1 MDDGGRGDRLIQRA
15 FLVIVDFQR
24 PGDWPLEYR
33 CLELQELVRTA
44 GAEAVGVVTQRR
56 SRPDPAYFIGRGK
69 LEEVAAQVAEAGA
82 DLVIFDHDLSPAQAR
97 NLEKALNTGV
107 LDRTQLILD
116 IFAQRARTREGKL
129 QVELAQLRYLLPRLT
144 GRGTEL
150 SRLGGG
156 IGTRGPGETKLETDR
171 RQVRRRIGEL
181 VQELEEVRR
190 HRRVQR
196 GRRGR
201 SRVPVVALVGYT
213 NAGKSTMLR
222 ALTGAETLVEDRL
235 FATLDPLTRRLD
247 LPGGTR
253 ALLTDTVGFIH
264 NLPHQLV
271 AAFSATLEEVV
282 EADLLLH
289 VVDASHPL
297 APEMVETVSKVLRDL
312 GAGDKPVIIALNKA
326 DRIDGPPPLP
336 DAAAE
341 AVVVTS
347 ALTGE
352 GLDALRQALEAA
364 LTRQRRRVRF
374 SIPYDRLE
382 VLDLIHRSGRVES
395 ARYAASGIEV
405 VAELDPA
412 AVGRVRARLAAQAL
426 G

>member
-1 MDDGGRGDRLIQRA
+1 M
-15 FLVIVDFQR
+15 DFQR

-33 CLELQELVRTA
+33 VEELKELARTA

-56 SRPDPAYFIGRGK
+56 RRPDPAIFVGKGK
-69 LEEVAAQVAEAGA
+69 LDELAALVGEAGA
-82 DLVIFDHDLSPAQAR
+82 DLVIFDHDLAPAQAR
-97 NLEKALNTGV
+97 NLEKVLEAGV

-116 IFAQRARTREGKL
+116 IFAQRARTREGKV

-144 GRGTEL
+144 GRGTAL

-171 RQVRRRIGEL
+171 RRVRQRIRDL
-181 VQELEEVRR
+181 VQELEDIRR
-190 HRRVQR
+190 RRRVQR
-196 GRRGR
+196 GRREQR
-201 SRVPVVALVGYT
+201 EIPVVALVGYT

-222 ALTGAETLVEDRL
+222 ALTGADTLVEDRL

-247 LPGGTR
+247 LPGGTQ

-264 NLPHQLV
+264 DLPHQLV

-297 APEMVETVSKVLRDL
+297 APEMVDTVMGVLSDL
-312 GAGDKPVIIALNKA
+312 GAGDKPMVMALNKC
-326 DRIDGPPPLP
+326 DRLSQPAPPVPT
-336 DAAAE
+336 AGAE
-341 AVVVTS
+341 AVVLTS
-347 ALTGE
+347 AVTGR
-352 GLDALRQALEAA
+352 GLDQLVRAVEESLGR
-364 LTRQRRRVRF
+364 RRRRVQF
-374 SIPYDRLE
+374 WIPYDRLE

-395 ARYAASGIEV
+395 TRYVDSGIEV
-405 VAELDPA
+405 VAELDGA
-412 AVGRVRARLAAQAL
+412 AAGRIRARLAAPAL